1 MQENINMLALA
12 KKLGFT
18 ISKGKN
24 SGEYKI
30 RINFDFPEDVESS
43 TVP

>member
-18 ISKGKN
+18 INKGHN

-30 RINFDFPEDVESS
+30 RINFELPEEVESA
-43 TVP
+43 TAA